1 MYGIFL
7 STQVFLKEKQRQLL
21 QDTLNK
27 EVMRRIITLQ
37 RWFRTSLIRFHFLHK
52 RDATMIIQVQH
63 FCLCSLLNKNKKL

>member
-63 FCLCSLLNKNKKL
+63 FFVYAHC